1 MASIKSSIAEDQ
13 PLSVEASSSPSE
25 ADKDSDSTSS
35 SASDETLSNLDVLED
50 VDNKSDTSS
59 TSFTARYFDSR

>member
-1 MASIKSSIAEDQ
+1 M
-13 PLSVEASSSPSE
+13 EASSSPSE